1 MPSISDTVYCNM
13 QEHTLVG
20 SYSYTGPKGQH
31 SYNSREVKCVTQW
44 NKKSSKLFPC
54 RLQIYDDFLSYFF
67 LLQASLLAS
76 FLRIDTRNSRCV
88 EFDFA
93 FFFIYRSWQ
102 SLFWCAEVN
111 ICSDDSTDSLNETK
125 HAHQLDKLLKS
136 LLSDTSVWFKSP
148 PPFPLKLFR
157 RRVADA
163 CIRTKYG
170 ES

>member
-1 MPSISDTVYCNM
+1 MW
-13 QEHTLVG
+13 
-20 SYSYTGPKGQH
+20 
-31 SYNSREVKCVTQW
+31 NSL

-54 RLQIYDDFLSYFF
+54 RLQIYDDLLSNFF

-76 FLRIDTRNSRCV
+76 FLRINTCNSRCV

-125 HAHQLDKLLKS
+125 HAHQLDKLLES

-148 PPFPLKLFR
+148 PPFLLISSGEELLMRVSKLNMVSHKLHF
-157 RRVADA
+157 DIH
-163 CIRTKYG
+163 CRTSIK
-170 ES
+170 